1 MTATSP
7 PPPSVEARQAHH
19 LLELEGLRALAAV
32 AVLLTHAGFLSGAT
46 GRLILPGFLARMDIG
61 VAIFF
66 VLSGF
71 LLYRPHAQHVITG
84 KPAPD
89 PRSYGLRR
97 AARLVPAWLAVL
109 IGTIFLVPESRSAP
123 ASVWIANLLQLQSLK
138 LEWDLPGLAQ
148 LWSLSTEVMFY
159 VALPLVAVLVARY
172 AAPRGPRTHLVAL
185 TSLAVATWLF
195 RVLDGIGAL
204 PEGFSWVRT
213 LPAVGDW
220 FVVGMVLAVVLTDEN
235 LRRPVAAVVQAVPW
249 HLYALA
255 ACVFWVLTTRAAGPY
270 DLTPPTASE
279 ATVKHLG
286 YTVVAAL
293 VVAPSVLGARTPV
306 SRLLTSRVLTY
317 VGAISYG
324 IFLWHLPIMFR
335 VRSMLGLEVFGYGF
349 WVTVVL
355 TLAAS
360 IAVAALSWH
369 VLEAPVQ
376 AWARRR
382 TAPPSSTTPSV
393 PADAVVGVV
402 GVTGPRRGERH
413 EEQGQGT

>member
-1 MTATSP
+1 MSATTVP
-7 PPPSVEARQAHH
+7 PATVSARRAHH
-19 LLELEGLRALAAV
+19 LLELEGLRALAAI

-46 GRLILPGFLARMDIG
+46 GRGILPGFLARMDIG

-71 LLYRPHAQHVITG
+71 LLYRPHARHVVTG
-84 KPAPD
+84 QAPPD
-89 PRSYGLRR
+89 NRSYAVRR

-109 IGTIFLVPESRSAP
+109 LGTLVLVPESRSAP
-123 ASVWIANLLQLQSLK
+123 ASVWTANLLQLQSMK

-159 VALPLVAVLVARY
+159 VALPLVALLVARY
-172 AAPRGPRTHLVAL
+172 AAPRGPRAHLAAL
-185 TSLAVATWLF
+185 ALLAVAAWAF
-195 RVLDGIGAL
+195 RALDGMGAL
-204 PEGFSWVRT
+204 PEGFSWIRT

-220 FVVGMVLAVVLTDEN
+220 FVVGMVLAVVLTDEG

-270 DLTPPTASE
+270 DLTPPTPSE

-306 SRLLTSRVLTY
+306 SRLLSSRVLTY
-317 VGAISYG
+317 LGAISYG

-335 VRSMLGLEVFGYGF
+335 VREVLGLDVFAYGF

-355 TLAAS
+355 TLIAS
-360 IAVAALSWH
+360 IGVAALSWH
-369 VLEAPVQ
+369 FLEAPVQ

-382 TAPPSSTTPSV
+382 TGRS
-393 PADAVVGVV
+393 GH
-402 GVTGPRRGERH
+402 GPG
-413 EEQGQGT
+413 G